1 MPKEDDKKK
10 ARKFPYNACELICSG
25 NKEILKLFFQ
35 FHDIVIEDDS
45 EDESE
50 ESEESEKSKEEDSK
64 EENKEE
70 SDKESK
76 SEDDKEKKEEKED
89 DKEEEKEEKKDD
101 KEGEK
106 EEEKKEENE
115 VKKEETQIEQQQQ
128 ETQIVTEETE
138 TNANNEIKKEETQTE
153 QQQEQ
158 VVIEEQTKEEEK
170 KEQIEQTKDETQTEQ
185 TQEEPK
191 TEPQIT
197 TEEQPKVD
205 NNNNEQQQQQEPIVN
220 TTSTNEQTPSQPE
233 TEPPTNDN
241 NNKDSTDDK
250 EDSTPKHPE
259 DEESDSDS
267 DSDSNSSSSKPKATK
282 TRRKYPILEYFFDFL
297 QSPNT
302 SSNTNDVL
310 SGYFYKILNHFLQK
324 QGDSL
329 LTFLFCP
336 YSKKYLK
343 HLIQNVTNRTAS
355 ETMKSILTF
364 SFSKHPELL
373 PHRQTLCDLLLDEL
387 LQSTTDITHFTC
399 IIDSFINSFKDKS
412 FFLFFISEQP
422 LLTKL
427 FTYKLNK
434 DQPRY
439 VKSYINLIRKLYN
452 TTLQQ
457 FPNRI
462 TTNNEYEP
470 TREMTNFMD
479 YIFSHFADEK
489 PLNDDKDVPN
499 CNETLLQSILAFI
512 FNNIIDSKCALLQG
526 FSDFDNVAEMQATY
540 LQQQPKL
547 GTDKLVQAEYLYT
560 IIDLIVNATY
570 IDVHKDLIMKVINIL
585 KEQKLLWIIHNI
597 FFLFEFNNIYHN
609 IYNNIFTVVL
619 NQHTPKEVV
628 DAFFVCEEDK
638 TDLISFYIDNFITKY
653 IFKFESERSVTTC
666 CFAYEMKLLK
676 DIMDSQ
682 NEHVKAYVQ
691 GHKLINGFNQLIA
704 GDLNELYAQ
713 KFLLRESDAFQQEF
727 GNFDEEK
734 KVEFTKRNIY
744 QLIEDNVKLFKEYK
758 EKGNI
763 EECLEIKEKMKKE
776 EEEEERKQQEERLAS
791 SIVLDEDGIGGGD
804 DDNEENKGSDPFPTF
819 DDDREQEDDAV
830 KEDDEGSGSRNFLKS
845 SANFGLMDDFM
856 GKEEGNENGDDNGSG
871 DTDKVMEFPHVV
883 SEEIVEKDIRGVN
896 EEDGEKKEEVQVSE
910 GNGEVGED
918 KKEDVIE
925 NTKQQEVSE
934 DKKEEDVVIAEEK
947 QEDVVMV
954 EDKKEEELE
963 DKQPEIT
970 TTEEKKE
977 EVVAVEDKQP
987 DVVVEEKKEEI
998 IETTQPEIAEK
1009 KEEIIEETKPEVIEP
1024 KQPEE
1029 VEPKQP
1035 EIIEP
1040 KQPEIVEEKK
1050 E

>member
-45 EDESE
+45 DDESE

-76 SEDDKEKKEEKED
+76 SEDENEQKEKEEKED
-89 DKEEEKEEKKDD
+89 DTSKEEDDKEGDKEEEKEDNKK
-101 KEGEK
+101 EK
-106 EEEKKEENE
+106 EEDKKEETE
-115 VKKEETQIEQQQQ
+115 SKKEETQIQTEQKQ
-128 ETQIVTEETE
+128 EPQIVTEQTE
-138 TNANNEIKKEETQTE
+138 TNANNEIKKEETE
-153 QQQEQ
+153 SKNEEQQEQ
-158 VVIEEQTKEEEK
+158 VITEEQTKEEEK
-170 KEQIEQTKDETQTEQ
+170 KEETQTEQPKEEPKTEQ

-191 TEPQIT
+191 EEQQPEPQIT
-197 TEEQPKVD
+197 AEEQPTEEPKVD
-205 NNNNEQQQQQEPIVN
+205 NNNNNEQEQEPIVVN
-220 TTSTNEQTPSQPE
+220 NATTDEQTSSE

-241 NNKDSTDDK
+241 NNKDSNDDK
-250 EDSTPKHPE
+250 EDSSPKYQE

-302 SSNTNDVL
+302 PSNTNDVL
-310 SGYFYKILNHFLQK
+310 SGYFYKILNHLLQK

-355 ETMKSILTF
+355 DTMKSILTF

-387 LQSTTDITHFTC
+387 FQPTTDIIHFTC

-434 DQPRY
+434 EQPRY

-452 TTLQQ
+452 TTLQH

-526 FSDFDNVAEMQATY
+526 FSDFDNVTEMQATY

-570 IDVHKDLIMKVINIL
+570 IDVHKDLIMKVIDIL
-585 KEQKLLWIIHNI
+585 KEQKLLWNIHSI

-619 NQHTPKEVV
+619 NQHMPKEVV

-691 GHKLINGFNQLIA
+691 GHKLIDGFNKLIA
-704 GDLNELYAQ
+704 SDLNELYAQ
-713 KFLLRESDAFQQEF
+713 KFLLRDSDAFQQEF

-763 EECLEIKEKMKKE
+763 EECLEMKEKMKKE
-776 EEEEERKQQEERLAS
+776 EEEEERKQKEERLAS
-791 SIVLDEDGIGGGD
+791 SIVLDENYEEDGIGGG

-819 DDDREQEDDAV
+819 DDDREQEDDVV
-830 KEDDEGSGSRNFLKS
+830 KEDEKGSESRNFLKS

-856 GKEEGNENGDDNGSG
+856 GKEEGNDNVDDNDNGSG
-871 DTDKVMEFPHVV
+871 DMPKVMEFPHVV
-883 SEEIVEKDIRGVN
+883 SEEIVEKDIRDVS
-896 EEDGEKKEEVQVSE
+896 EEDEDKKEEVV
-910 GNGEVGED
+910 
-918 KKEDVIE
+918 
-925 NTKQQEVSE
+925 VSE
-934 DKKEEDVVIAEEK
+934 DKKEEVV
-947 QEDVVMV
+947 VS
-954 EDKKEEELE
+954 EDKKEEEIVEEKKMEVVE
-963 DKQPEIT
+963 DKQPEVIS
-970 TTEEKKE
+970 EEKKE
-977 EVVAVEDKQP
+977 EVVTVEDKQP
-987 DVVVEEKKEEI
+987 EVISEEKKEEI
-998 IETTQPEIAEK
+998 VENNKPEITEK
-1009 KEEIIEETKPEVIEP
+1009 KEEIIEETKPEEVIET
-1024 KQPEE
+1024 KSEE
-1029 VEPKQP
+1029 VETKQP
-1035 EIIEP
+1035 EIIEA